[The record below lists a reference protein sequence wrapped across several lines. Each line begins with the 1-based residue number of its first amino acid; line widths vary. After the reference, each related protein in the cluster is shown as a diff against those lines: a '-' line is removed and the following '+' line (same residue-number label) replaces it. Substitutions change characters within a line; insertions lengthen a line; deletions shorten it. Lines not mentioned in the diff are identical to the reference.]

1 MAGISHQRGCFLK
14 PRCLKNEFGHFSTLS
29 GVVINFNSNL
39 HEELIG
45 VKEWHLPYFC
55 HEQYAMR
62 KQSALTSDRHPRI
75 DINVSNE
82 HEAVGFLGAKPDP
95 FVVVFFFLFF
105 FILSQAEGLIVSL
118 RSRKLSKIFS
128 DFFSHNKG
136 FCSRKTAYVFLSD

>member
-95 FVVVFFFLFF
+95 FVVVGFFLFF
-105 FILSQAEGLIVSL
+105 FLYWAKQRDWSSLSEAGNFPKSSVISFH
-118 RSRKLSKIFS
+118 II
-128 DFFSHNKG
+128 KG
-136 FCSRKTAYVFLSD
+136 SVPGRQLMSF

>member
-14 PRCLKNEFGHFSTLS
+14 LHCLKTGLNLYSEFRHFTTLS

-45 VKEWHLPYFC
+45 VKEWHLPYLC

-62 KQSALTSDRHPRI
+62 KQSALTSDRHPCI
-75 DINVSNE
+75 DINASNE

-95 FVVVFFFLFF
+95 FVVVVYFLYWAKQRDWSS
-105 FILSQAEGLIVSL
+105 LSEAGNFPKSSVISFH
-118 RSRKLSKIFS
+118 II
-128 DFFSHNKG
+128 KG
-136 FCSRKTAYVFLSD
+136 SVPGRQLMSF

>member
-95 FVVVFFFLFF
+95 FVVVFFFFF
-105 FILSQAEGLIVSL
+105 FLYWAKQRDWSSLSEAGNFPKSSVISFH
-118 RSRKLSKIFS
+118 II
-128 DFFSHNKG
+128 KG
-136 FCSRKTAYVFLSD
+136 SVPGRQLMSF

>member
-95 FVVVFFFLFF
+95 FVVVVVLGFFLYWAKQRDWSS
-105 FILSQAEGLIVSL
+105 LSEAGNFPKSSVISFH
-118 RSRKLSKIFS
+118 II
-128 DFFSHNKG
+128 KG
-136 FCSRKTAYVFLSD
+136 SVPGRQLMSF

>member
-1 MAGISHQRGCFLK
+1 
-14 PRCLKNEFGHFSTLS
+14 
-29 GVVINFNSNL
+29 
-39 HEELIG
+39 
-45 VKEWHLPYFC
+45 
-55 HEQYAMR
+55 MR

-95 FVVVFFFLFF
+95 FVVVFF